1 MSTEKKKKKKIKVP
15 KSVLELRL
23 TPKKFAKKHNIKLT
37 GKGMSKKD
45 KKRNLKKLQKEYCE
59 SAISGLNKA
68 VKILAENINNTGKK
82 VVKVKEGIENIITN
96 PDVMKRLAKIYNKN
110 PEQYPNLI
118 FLPNMIMNTLLYY
131 SRDSLTEEEKAI
143 ADSLDKE
150 ALVEFCEK
158 ILKKKIKKY
167 KKYGLSD
174 SISFQLATVIPTT
187 KLFKSSPQWYKKLI
201 QQMYDIAGEEEVD
214 IDNILKAITKLDKD
228 NYISKKDFYEG
239 FYSAFI
245 LRRNSNKNKNF
256 TDSQKDLHE
265 GLIERALNYLDGL
278 KPKKLRSV
286 LRDYIKA
293 RKFAEQMKSDS
304 KRVINF
310 AEHANSN
317 SSYLNIKATV
327 KELIEDNANNEL
339 YLSE

>member
-1 MSTEKKKKKKIKVP
+1 MSKEKKKKKIKVP

-23 TPKKFAKKHNIKLT
+23 TPKKFAKKHNIRLK

-45 KKRNLKKLQKEYCE
+45 KKHNLKRLQKEYSE

-68 VKILAENINNTGKK
+68 VKILAENTNNPSKK
-82 VVKVKEGIENIITN
+82 VIKVKEGVENIITN
-96 PDVMKRLAKIYNKN
+96 PDVMKRLVKIYKKN
-110 PEQYPNLI
+110 PENYPNMV
-118 FLPNMIMNTLLYY
+118 FLPNMIMNTILYY
-131 SRDSLTEEEKAI
+131 SQDSLSEEEKAI
-143 ADSLDKE
+143 AESLDKT

-158 ILKKKIKKY
+158 ILKKEIKKY

-174 SISFQLATVIPTT
+174 SVAFQLATIIPTT
-187 KLFKSSPQWYKKLI
+187 KLFKASSQWYKKLI
-201 QQMYDIAGEEEVD
+201 QQMYDLAENEEID
-214 IDNILKAITKLDKD
+214 IDIVLKAITKLDKD
-228 NYISKKDFYEG
+228 KYISKKDFYEG

-265 GLIERALNYLDGL
+265 GLIERALNYLDSL
-278 KPKKLRSV
+278 KSKKLRSI

-293 RKFAEQMKSDS
+293 RKFAESMKSDS

-310 AEHANSN
+310 ADHANSN
-317 SSYLNIKATV
+317 SAFVNIKNTV
-327 KELIEDNANNEL
+327 KELIEDNSNNEL